1 MVIPFSW
8 KFSDTTVVF
17 EFPVLFYRL
26 FNYFVPST
34 LNDEDGSLKYLFDV
48 GESVTF
54 NARGE
59 TLTVSGPEI
68 DEEYEVLPQ
77 TLALSVPGTY
87 NLKQTLVSGQ
97 EVTEN
102 FYVKIASS
110 ESNIYRVEDELKS
123 PVSSALSSSRDI
135 DLLFYL
141 AIALVTFLFI
151 EWWLQTKEHF

>member
-1 MVIPFSW
+1 M
-8 KFSDTTVVF
+8 
-17 EFPVLFYRL
+17 
-26 FNYFVPST
+26 
-34 LNDEDGSLKYLFDV
+34 
-48 GESVTF
+48 
-54 NARGE
+54 
-59 TLTVSGPEI
+59 
-68 DEEYEVLPQ
+68 
-77 TLALSVPGTY
+77 PGTY

-123 PVSSALSSSRDI
+123 PVSAALSSSRDI